1 MAELDFAGNI
11 TNIDTKVITSK
22 RHESKVVSEVAKMGA
37 TNIRTIAE

>member
-1 MAELDFAGNI
+1 MPGLDCVGKI

-22 RHESKVVSEVAKMGA
+22 CHESNVVSEVAKMGT